1 MAARADIQEKLNKSR
16 AEAQKRVAEL
26 SKASAES
33 KAANAAKK
41 QERESS
47 WYKGET
53 PRASETLARIAT
65 ISQKDPEQ
73 GKKAY
78 DLYASASKTP
88 GNPLYNPYSKATT
101 TKWTQT
107 NQNNTL
113 KAQDEWARLSDE
125 LSYWATR
132 SDRNYSDEDIINRIN
147 WDNYKTLQKMDEGRK
162 TGNPLALLDAVG
174 YSEDA
179 MYGVLWA
186 ARNPDKSTG
195 DYTMDAVQSVLG
207 RGNQYKAGDVN
218 AYRDATSDRYS
229 PYKAG
234 ATALDDLA
242 YKYGMS
248 GDFTRE
254 WLDGEGRSLL
264 NGDAQSREDY
274 TRIYKAVTGTEAVE
288 KEAKAFYE
296 NYAKPMIEAGVDPA
310 KIFYD
315 GVFED
320 LDEYKNLSK
329 FVEGAKSGDLYET
342 AYAVN
347 FDYDELVKEA
357 NEYYAKSK
365 GSLSTNEYEEKL
377 ATSTGS
383 TFYANEGTQK
393 SNDSKQLNTN
403 ILLPDYASVA
413 TENER
418 NAFRTTASAGYY
430 DVVGSTYDFVT
441 NGKGG
446 EAEYKETAIAEATA
460 YANENLFGA
469 WDELAQAE
477 AAFAEAGEMDAEV
490 SDFLKANFPEFAK
503 DGKYPTEQEVL
514 DAFRSGKIQM
524 PEGLLPEDQ
533 TAFVENIVHSV
544 AGRGQ
549 AAEAQAIIDNV
560 LDDFAEAYG
569 KDTEQYRAAIATYEA
584 AYGYKEPKNTW
595 TAFDNYQYA
604 SQQEG
609 VTPEMLSNFLTNQ
622 RGDVGRQILQ
632 VKALIENAE
641 KMGMPKSYIENMQK
655 HLGDLQTQNELL
667 NAHNLA
673 KNEDYS
679 AKIAEFDATNEPYKW
694 KLFSANKITE
704 SDIIRYAVT
713 DIDSALDLAG
723 NRNVGDIL
731 MLAQNMTDEERA
743 NYKYIFMTEG
753 ADRAD
758 AYFGALSQNLYVRSA
773 EERSERLQSFA
784 EEHPVAGTVGSFL
797 MVPMESFA
805 AASTILSKITGE
817 EINPYSPTFAA
828 TQGKSDMRTG
838 SKEAFHNAVG
848 EDKKVLNWAFDTLYD
863 AMTSAADSGINAAMG
878 GKYGSV
884 LMGLSGFEAGV
895 MDASMRGA
903 NDWQAIG
910 YGLASAAIEGI
921 TEKAQI
927 DEIFNSFSAGSK
939 IGKEALMDVLKK
951 GFFSEAGEEMLSAL
965 GGTITDELIM
975 GELSNREAAIE
986 KYMAEAGLTREEAE
1000 EQANKDILV
1009 DILYSGL
1016 VGGLSGSMSSG
1027 ASYGAGKVFG
1037 SDTETPTTEKK
1048 TETVP
1053 SETAKPNASSA
1064 PTDTATG
1071 NELARAKAAL
1081 NTSMQ
1086 TGVSEAQQAATVAGV
1101 LQSYG
1106 MSDIEANAAAK
1117 RIVDSGNTRI
1127 LNKMLSKTTNPE
1139 LLMKAFA
1146 MGQVADN
1153 SACAV
1158 VLNKKI
1164 DSSNIHRV
1172 TKELLEAYASDT
1184 ANERVTSNYD
1194 AQVAFSAESDAI
1206 AAQVA
1211 ESGALD
1217 HTAVDN
1223 ARTALKDANEQ
1234 LGIARD
1240 EEAAAHKAVVNANAK
1255 FSQNPSDPAA
1265 KAELKSDIDKQYAAQ
1280 KKRSEA
1286 ENKVKA
1292 ATKKLE
1298 DEKQALNAK
1307 AEEFMGIARE
1317 QAKPEVQKHVEE
1329 VNTAKAEQEAAKEV
1343 QRETDNE
1350 TSLEVDDFIA
1360 KMLPGQ
1366 TVTDEE
1372 RARIEQTLREKKKA
1386 VAKNASNE
1394 AGSGA
1399 RANFVTQMQKKFNVK
1414 IRVED
1419 TTQGGKHLRYNGVYD
1434 PATDSIVIDSKASQ
1448 SDVIYGVLLH
1458 ELTHKAERSGVYQ
1471 EFASAIL
1478 QLKYK
1483 GDDAKLA
1490 ADIRAKQ
1497 ASYDNRLK
1505 AMKALDP
1512 TVNDAP
1518 LTADQASKEIVAD
1531 LVREIL
1537 FSDDASI
1544 QQLCADKPNVA
1555 KQILG
1560 SIKNFLKKL
1569 RGVNDPAVERLNYV
1583 RGLFEQALGESKD
1596 SARTGEKQ
1604 YLIEY
1609 TKDNLPVVVIE
1620 EDILKGV
1627 SKSNWVKKT
1636 AEVLRERF
1644 SDGVPAGS
1652 NLIRVN
1658 DDAIGEFTYSGQ
1670 SQWLKMNRSKVFRDK
1685 MRMAANLDEV
1695 IKASH
1700 DYVNEEK
1707 KHPRKDKLEDFGRG
1721 EITVQIGERW
1731 YDAEVLV
1738 GRDRRGWLQF
1748 HDVVELKNI
1757 PAKEKKTSRTVEAEA
1772 PLAGKSGL
1780 SAEIV
1785 TESDPSVKQEIKTES
1800 GDVAAETINGGTTKE
1815 YSLASWTDKERETVR
1830 KTLIANGYEATEVD
1844 KWIGDVDGVA
1854 SIISNEKARLDYDAD
1869 PDQVMLKSN
1878 QEYVKTL
1885 DASTLCAK
1893 RLLYQGTF
1901 NEIQHMLPNTVMT
1914 SDMLLDLLNMMKDA
1928 GYESP
1933 CGVCYVESRR
1943 RHLGKFAEQ
1952 WLNGRPKTKEQK
1964 AWEPY
1969 SGEYI
1974 PTLDELTTTDGLA
1987 KLKKE
1992 HPQAYKDFMKKMSSL
2007 GSSNPKIVQLRT
2019 DYRGDIRKLKGDA
2032 IEKIVRIGGLRVQ
2045 SFSDFETPHLIDM
2058 MQAVLDM
2065 AGKKLTSQAYTKV
2078 PNFAWV
2084 FGDTGIK
2091 INLSLLAEGNGLDE
2105 NGNLIFSSSEG
2116 MDFEEAMRLRDRYS
2130 QNVGTIIVGANDA
2143 HIRAAMADP
2152 RIDYII
2158 PFHRSGWGQNELK
2171 KVGVLQ
2177 TYTDYQS
2184 TQNER
2189 WLDGSKIES
2198 GNFYPI
2204 DYWDYSKTGDE
2215 NAVTYLRMCEKDG
2228 RIPKFEQ
2235 FLEKDSKG
2243 HWVAPSGY
2251 WKMLIDFK
2259 MYDNDGNGAPQQT
2272 VKPTFN
2278 VTEAVRVLKEYK
2290 GGANELPVAQDI
2302 VEQFVS
2308 EYKAANPDKQYS
2320 LPSDNVLDELLDS
2333 YLAGESAPVATQQPE
2348 IPEPK
2353 SKKLGISQFAAQT
2366 GQNTSVLSNDV
2377 KNQLRKSPFYQKTS
2391 EKQNIDIAINNI
2403 EIEGYEARRN
2413 KLLDGSI
2420 DLFTPEGQVEA
2431 YVLAK
2436 AAKEAGDAQGES
2448 AIAFKVKESGTV
2460 LGQSLAMRRMYLEMT
2475 PEGKTQFLQRTVD
2488 KINQEYANRG
2498 KSTRVALPEW
2508 VEARL
2513 AEADGDEELIAK
2525 VVDKAY
2531 TDIANQ
2537 MPPDWKSRLNAWRYT
2552 AMLANPRTHFRN
2564 LAGNLLFMPAVS
2576 IKNKIGALTEMAF
2589 VDESERTKALAPVRK
2604 EYKDFAKSQLE
2615 DVKDALMGDGKHNP
2629 MSEIQS
2635 RRKDFKTPV
2644 FEWLSKGNGNLL
2656 NAEDAIFLNTHFVN
2670 ALSGFLQARNVDVN
2684 NIDANTLQAGLD
2696 YAVLEARKATYR
2708 DASELADKL
2717 TKFTSGLTN
2726 SKKRSA
2732 RAAGLLMEGALPF
2745 KKTPINVMR
2754 RGIEYSPVGLLNTL
2768 TTGLYD
2774 MKKGNVDMSEWI
2786 DRLASGVT
2794 GTGLAAVGYM
2804 LYNLGHL
2811 KLSLDEPEDEIEKLG
2826 GAQEYSIEIGGKS
2839 FTIDWLSPS
2848 AMPLFVGGAIA
2859 ELFEK
2864 DGEGFNMNT
2873 VTDALMNIAE
2883 PVFNLSMLDGVNSLL
2898 SAASNSENGVADIA
2912 LRAAES
2918 YASQFVPTVLGA
2930 FARTFDP
2937 VRRTTYTDKNSGV
2950 PNSLQYLYNS
2960 TVNKIPGVSKS
2971 GQPYLNAWGE
2981 EDVTESGLMRAVENF
2996 LSPGYINDLT
3006 TDEVEKGLMEL
3017 FDETKETGL
3026 IPKTPQKYFTVN
3038 KQRKDLTG
3046 EEYEQLT
3053 KERGQTAKSLHE
3065 QLFGSTEFLNLPAK
3079 YQVYALEQVWEYA
3092 TQTAKQGVASE
3103 YEVDSWVAAA
3113 KNPATAILER
3123 TQDKVKKDRSTEMKN
3138 DLYTAIDSGDLVNAM
3153 TYVEGIMQGGT
3164 EKGSLRTSITNQY
3177 KSKYQKMYAD
3187 GDIEGMRQ
3195 LENTLLALNVG
3206 YKMATIQKWIID
3218 NEE

>member
-1 MAARADIQEKLNKSR
+1 MNSYLNEEAKKALQKVVNSDKQLYSSANKSTPT
-16 AEAQKRVAEL
+16 KN
-26 SKASAES
+26 
-33 KAANAAKK
+33 AN
-41 QERESS
+41 
-47 WYKGET
+47 WYKGEKPT
-53 PRASETLARIAT
+53 TREALARIYQIGETDRDKAKELT
-65 ISQKDPEQ
+65 
-73 GKKAY
+73 KKFRALQSDSSSMY
-78 DLYASASKTP
+78 
-88 GNPLYNPYSKATT
+88 YNPYTKATT

-107 NQNNTL
+107 NQNNTI

-132 SDRNYSDEDIINRIN
+132 SDRNYSDEEIIARIN
-147 WDNYKTLQKMDEGRK
+147 WDKYKTLQKMDEGRK

-179 MYGVLWA
+179 MYGVMWA
-186 ARNPDKSTG
+186 ARNPGKSAGTAE
-195 DYTMDAVQSVLG
+195 YDAVQSVLG

-320 LDEYKNLSK
+320 LDEYKNLAK

-347 FDYDELVKEA
+347 FDYDELIKQA

-377 ATSTGS
+377 ATSTGG

-477 AAFAEAGEMDAEV
+477 AAFAAAGEMDAEV
-490 SDFLKANFPEFAK
+490 SEFLKANFPDFAK
-503 DGKYPTEQEVL
+503 NGKYPTEQEVL
-514 DAFRSGKIQM
+514 DAFRSEKIQM

-609 VTPEMLSNFLTNQ
+609 VTPEMLGNYLTNQ
-622 RGDVGRQILQ
+622 RGEVGRQILQ

-679 AKIAEFDATNEPYKW
+679 AKIAEFDAAYKPYNFFKDGIL
-694 KLFSANKITE
+694 KKDERTQA
-704 SDIIRYAVT
+704 DIIRYAV
-713 DIDSALDLAG
+713 INEGDSGMLGALDENGNTFPWAG
-723 NRNVGDIL
+723 V
-731 MLAQNMTDEERA
+731 MTDEERA
-743 NYKYIFMTEG
+743 NYKYIYMTEG
-753 ADRAD
+753 KEKAAT
-758 AYFGALSQNLYVRSA
+758 YFETLSNNLRVRYS
-773 EERSERLQSFA
+773 EDSSERSQKFGEEHFLGATAASFA
-784 EEHPVAGTVGSFL
+784 TTPFE
-797 MVPMESFA
+797 A
-805 AASTILSKITGE
+805 AYGAYNLLGKIFGREIDPYASAF
-817 EINPYSPTFAA
+817 NPS
-828 TQGKSDMRTG
+828 QMKGDLRTG
-838 SKEAFHNAVG
+838 SKEAAHNLFDKVLG
-848 EDKKVLNWAFDTLYD
+848 EDNTAVADWAFDTFYD
-863 AMTSAADSGINAAMG
+863 AVTSAGDSMITAKLGAFLG
-878 GKYGSV
+878 GSV
-884 LMGLSGFEAGV
+884 KGAKATAATMNFLKGFNDGA
-895 MDASMRGA
+895 MDASLRGA
-903 NDWQAIG
+903 GDWQAFF
-910 YGLASAAIEGI
+910 YGVSNAAIEAW
-921 TEKAQI
+921 TESDQVSK
-927 DEIFNSFSAGSK
+927 IFDAFSLGSK
-939 IGKEALMDVLKK
+939 ATKESLYNLLKES
-951 GFFSEAGEEMLSAL
+951 FFSEAKEEMLSGFL
-965 GGTITDELIM
+965 GNISDELIM
-975 GELSNREAAIE
+975 GELSNSEAAINQ
-986 KYMAEAGLTREEAE
+986 YMTEAGLTREEAE
-1000 EQANKDILV
+1000 LQVHKDMLL
-1009 DILYSGL
+1009 DILYQGF
-1016 VGGLSGSMSSG
+1016 VGGLSGTMSSG
-1027 ASYGAGKVFG
+1027 ASYGAGKLFG
-1037 SDTETPTTEKK
+1037 SDTETHTAEKK

-1053 SETAKPNASSA
+1053 SETAKPSAST
-1064 PTDTATG
+1064 PTTESATG

-1086 TGVSEAQQAATVAGV
+1086 TGVSEAQQAATVSGV

-1117 RIVDSGNTRI
+1117 RIVDSGNTRL

-1172 TKELLEAYASDT
+1172 TNELLEAYASDT

-1194 AQVAFSAESDAI
+1194 AQVAFSAESDMI

-1211 ESGALD
+1211 ETGALD

-1223 ARTALKDANEQ
+1223 ARAALKDANEQ

-1265 KAELKSDIDKQYAAQ
+1265 KAELKSAIDKQYAAQ
-1280 KKRSEA
+1280 KKHSEA
-1286 ENKVKA
+1286 ENRVNA

-1298 DEKQALNAK
+1298 AEKQALNAK

-1317 QAKPEVQKHVEE
+1317 QVKPEVQKHVEE
-1329 VNTAKAEQEAAKEV
+1329 VNTAKTEQEVAKEV
-1343 QRETDNE
+1343 QRESDNVLAME
-1350 TSLEVDDFIA
+1350 ADEFIDSHY
-1360 KMLPGQ
+1360 PN
-1366 TVTDEE
+1366 VTDEE
-1372 RARIEQTLREKKKA
+1372 RQQLREQYIGLNQSKETPAEPGYKGGAELLAKA
-1386 VAKNASNE
+1386 GRKFGFRVVVTDDLNNAEGAYMRDENTIYVAKDITQTE
-1394 AGSGA
+1394 AIK
-1399 RANFVTQMQKKFNVK
+1399 R
-1414 IRVED
+1414 
-1419 TTQGGKHLRYNGVYD
+1419 
-1434 PATDSIVIDSKASQ
+1434 
-1448 SDVIYGVLLH
+1448 VLLH
-1458 ELTHKAERSGVYQ
+1458 EMTHAAEGAGQLYTEMRDTLLSMKYGNNKAQLDADVAALINDYNQFYASRNIIDKKTGRVKQLTKEQAMQ
-1471 EFASAIL
+1471 E
-1478 QLKYK
+1478 
-1483 GDDAKLA
+1483 
-1490 ADIRAKQ
+1490 
-1497 ASYDNRLK
+1497 
-1505 AMKALDP
+1505 
-1512 TVNDAP
+1512 
-1518 LTADQASKEIVAD
+1518 LTANVNAEIIAGNQKLIEQLVNEKPSVARRMMD
-1531 LVREIL
+1531 
-1537 FSDDASI
+1537 
-1544 QQLCADKPNVA
+1544 
-1555 KQILG
+1555 G
-1560 SIKNFLKKL
+1560 IKNAIAKMA
-1569 RGVNDPAVERLNYV
+1569 GVNDPAIDQARNVVKMFEKALSKAQTQSREFDSDGIQYSIREKEPPKNVVYAYKAFYAKDGKLYPPMVSNITDDEDKQKVENATSKTMNSLPTPVGVWLDADIGGIAVDDKGVPERTKDTGRLRVKNDKGGGSLAF
-1583 RGLFEQALGESKD
+1583 RPGWHLGEWPDAKQFNKGELVPYVNYEGETKTRRMLMPD
-1596 SARTGEKQ
+1596 DLVFAKCEVSADVDYQLDALSYGISDKGSFSRSQAGLPYVPDDGFYKYRTNVDPTTAPW
-1604 YLIEY
+1604 LIAGSIKVVEILDDDDCARICAEFGVTPDKRESGKKIDLSEY
-1609 TKDNLPVVVIE
+1609 GLKRGAVE
-1620 EDILKGV
+1620 ESTEGM
-1627 SKSNWVKKT
+1627 
-1636 AEVLRERF
+1636 ERF
-1644 SDGVPAGS
+1644 KE
-1652 NLIRVN
+1652 N
-1658 DDAIGEFTYSGQ
+1658 DANRANKKLLQDA
-1670 SQWLKMNRSKVFRDK
+1670 LN
-1685 MRMAANLDEV
+1685 
-1695 IKASH
+1695 
-1700 DYVNEEK
+1700 
-1707 KHPRKDKLEDFGRG
+1707 
-1721 EITVQIGERW
+1721 
-1731 YDAEVLV
+1731 
-1738 GRDRRGWLQF
+1738 
-1748 HDVVELKNI
+1748 
-1757 PAKEKKTSRTVEAEA
+1757 
-1772 PLAGKSGL
+1772 
-1780 SAEIV
+1780 
-1785 TESDPSVKQEIKTES
+1785 DP
-1800 GDVAAETINGGTTKE
+1800 
-1815 YSLASWTDKERETVR
+1815 
-1830 KTLIANGYEATEVD
+1830 
-1844 KWIGDVDGVA
+1844 
-1854 SIISNEKARLDYDAD
+1854 
-1869 PDQVMLKSN
+1869 
-1878 QEYVKTL
+1878 
-1885 DASTLCAK
+1885 
-1893 RLLYQGTF
+1893 
-1901 NEIQHMLPNTVMT
+1901 
-1914 SDMLLDLLNMMKDA
+1914 
-1928 GYESP
+1928 
-1933 CGVCYVESRR
+1933 
-1943 RHLGKFAEQ
+1943 
-1952 WLNGRPKTKEQK
+1952 
-1964 AWEPY
+1964 
-1969 SGEYI
+1969 
-1974 PTLDELTTTDGLA
+1974 
-1987 KLKKE
+1987 
-1992 HPQAYKDFMKKMSSL
+1992 AYKDAYVQRDIDFSNKKQYKALQKEFEMN
-2007 GSSNPKIVQLRT
+2007 GQDIE
-2019 DYRGDIRKLKGDA
+2019 DYRKLYEERGFASKLGDMQFSINRKDVEPDEETKYNRFGWIRANDVLSPYEWRTLSSRLTMHEDANYTEQRNLDGDLMIESRDDDNNFSILAISDDNSAYPTVKRIYRFNFLADQKQAKEVKTNIERAESETGGDIYEIAIPYMASGIVEIYDASDYQKHQQNSGRSYSNDSSDRGVHSDSGELQNGRGSRYGSGREGD
-2032 IEKIVRIGGLRVQ
+2032 V
-2045 SFSDFETPHLIDM
+2045 T
-2058 MQAVLDM
+2058 
-2065 AGKKLTSQAYTKV
+2065 
-2078 PNFAWV
+2078 
-2084 FGDTGIK
+2084 
-2091 INLSLLAEGNGLDE
+2091 
-2105 NGNLIFSSSEG
+2105 SEG
-2116 MDFEEAMRLRDRYS
+2116 QL
-2130 QNVGTIIVGANDA
+2130 
-2143 HIRAAMADP
+2143 
-2152 RIDYII
+2152 
-2158 PFHRSGWGQNELK
+2158 
-2171 KVGVLQ
+2171 
-2177 TYTDYQS
+2177 
-2184 TQNER
+2184 
-2189 WLDGSKIES
+2189 
-2198 GNFYPI
+2198 
-2204 DYWDYSKTGDE
+2204 
-2215 NAVTYLRMCEKDG
+2215 
-2228 RIPKFEQ
+2228 
-2235 FLEKDSKG
+2235 
-2243 HWVAPSGY
+2243 
-2251 WKMLIDFK
+2251 
-2259 MYDNDGNGAPQQT
+2259 
-2272 VKPTFN
+2272 
-2278 VTEAVRVLKEYK
+2278 
-2290 GGANELPVAQDI
+2290 
-2302 VEQFVS
+2302 
-2308 EYKAANPDKQYS
+2308 S
-2320 LPSDNVLDELLDS
+2320 LPSADILQRQMTAYHASRLNPTEDTVR
-2333 YLAGESAPVATQQPE
+2333 
-2348 IPEPK
+2348 PK
-2353 SKKLGISQFAAQT
+2353 SSKLGVSQFAAQT

-2391 EKQNIDIAINNI
+2391 EKHNIDIAINNI

-2498 KSTRVALPEW
+2498 KDTRVVLPEW

-2552 AMLANPRTHFRN
+2552 AMLANPRTHIRN
-2564 LAGNLLFMPAVS
+2564 IAGNLLFMPAVS
-2576 IKNKIGALTEMAF
+2576 IKNKIGAVAEMMF
-2589 VDESERTKALAPVRK
+2589 VDESERTKTLAPVRK

-2656 NAEDAIFLNTHFVN
+2656 NMEDAIFLNTHFVN

-2684 NIDANTLQAGLD
+2684 NIDVNTLQAGLD
-2696 YAVLEARKATYR
+2696 YAVIEARKATYR

-2774 MKKGNVDMSEWI
+2774 MKKGNVDTSEWI

-2864 DGEGFNMNT
+2864 DGEGFNLNT

-2950 PNSLQYLYNS
+2950 PSSLQYLYNS

-2981 EDVTESGLMRAVENF
+2981 EDVTDSWIMRAVENF

-3006 TDEVEKGLMEL
+3006 TDGVEKGLMEL

-3065 QLFGSTEFLNLPAK
+3065 QLFGSAEFLNLPAK

-3138 DLYTAIDSGDLVNAM
+3138 DLYSAIDSGDLVNAM

-3218 NEE
+3218 NGE